1 MAEEH
6 EIRTIH
12 ASLVAGA
19 PIGDKGSDL
28 SGHTLVKPTS
38 RPFLTVKRLEVN

>member
-1 MAEEH
+1 MAEGH

-19 PIGDKGSDL
+19 PIGDKRVRSE
-28 SGHTLVKPTS
+28 
-38 RPFLTVKRLEVN
+38 RPYFGEAY